1 MSEIPETYFI
11 TGESR
16 GLTRERHP
24 DVLGQYDLV
33 ATSYRSIPSLIYKKN
48 TTQTWETVYWMFNVT
63 DDGDWIVG
71 SEHREV
77 LLRAT
82 VPDHGFHAP
91 PDKWRLSIRTADNT
105 YRLVEDTSVRVR
117 AEIGKVIFKFLFQKL
132 NFF

>member
-11 TGESR
+11 TGESK
-16 GLTRERHP
+16 GLTRERRP

-71 SEHREV
+71 SKNREV